1 MIGSVRREETEFGSL
16 MKQPDELGGSQ
27 TQSTYAVAA
36 DADCAYTRVK
46 AGGAKIAMEIR
57 GGNYGGRGF
66 GCFDVEGHPW
76 SFGSYDPWSH
86 SLIDS

>member
-57 GGNYGGRGF
+57 GGNYGGRGSVALMLKVIR
-66 GCFDVEGHPW
+66 GALAATTRGHI
-76 SFGSYDPWSH
+76 
-86 SLIDS
+86 L